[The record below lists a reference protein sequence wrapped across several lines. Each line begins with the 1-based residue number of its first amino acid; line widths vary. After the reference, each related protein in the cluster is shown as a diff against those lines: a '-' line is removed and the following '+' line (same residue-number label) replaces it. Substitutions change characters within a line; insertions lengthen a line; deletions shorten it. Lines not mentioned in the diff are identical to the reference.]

1 MQENEHLDDNRC
13 HSIPL
18 GGVHLRTLCT
28 AVSSQMEKGNEKI
41 RTRPNRIRAYCRDS
55 FKETGMTIFPWL
67 IGALGWGTVFM
78 LWAVRIYAVRKKGS
92 RVPRWMFIITTGWLV
107 FTIMC
112 ISLVF
117 NYSMFAPTM
126 RWVLSL
132 SSLAVLAATIIN
144 DRGLK

>member
-1 MQENEHLDDNRC
+1 
-13 HSIPL
+13 
-18 GGVHLRTLCT
+18 
-28 AVSSQMEKGNEKI
+28 
-41 RTRPNRIRAYCRDS
+41 
-55 FKETGMTIFPWL
+55 MTIFPWL